1 MASLA
6 DALLGVAPGPIPLA
20 SLRTAQDVR
29 NIPLASLLGVGS
41 DVTPAASMQTMMGGN
56 QGVGPADAYQ
66 STSGAVGDW
75 IADQRAQSA
84 AQGLWNDQTGLPTAA
99 GMKNAAMGI
108 ALGTNSSGG
117 GIRAYHGSPH
127 DFDAFDASKIG
138 TGEGAQAYG
147 HGLYFAGE
155 EGVAREYRDTLTRL
169 ANSSPEKNVVQQ
181 ELNAVIQASNAK
193 FGELLNQ
200 GVRFGSPEAETALAP
215 HTAAIEAARAKVSQ
229 FQNNPGHMYEVN
241 IAANPDH
248 FLDWDKP
255 LSQQSQHVQEA
266 LQRTPYPPANR
277 NESVAAYI
285 ARLETNRAYATRE
298 GDPSGLAA
306 AALQQAGIP
315 GIRYL
320 DSGSRASGEGTSNH
334 VVFSPEL
341 IQIIRKYGIAGLMAG
356 GGAATGASGQ

>member
-20 SLRTAQDVR
+20 SLRTAQDAR
-29 NIPLASLLGVGS
+29 GIPLASLLGAGS
-41 DVTPAASMQTMMGGN
+41 DATPAASMQTMMGGN
-56 QGVGPADAYQ
+56 QGVGPTDAYQ

-108 ALGTNSSGG
+108 ALGTNSGGG

-127 DFDAFDASKIG
+127 DFEAFDASKIG
-138 TGEGAQAYG
+138 TGQGAQAYG
-147 HGLYFAGE
+147 HGLYFAGN
-155 EGVAREYRDTLTRL
+155 EGVARGYRDALSHL
-169 ANSSPEKNVVQQ
+169 ADPAPSSPAVSAAHK
-181 ELNAVIQASNAK
+181 ELGDAHWA
-193 FGELLNQ
+193 FD
-200 GVRFGSPEAETALAP
+200 GSPASKARVTAAEQAAVEAELMAP
-215 HTAAIEAARAKVSQ
+215 EGLRGGPGV
-229 FQNNPGHMYEVN
+229 GHMYEVN

-255 LSQQSQHVQEA
+255 LSEQSQHVQEA

-277 NESVAAYI
+277 NESIATYI

-320 DSGSRASGEGTSNH
+320 DSGSRASGEGTRNH
-334 VVFSPEL
+334 VVFDANTIEIL
-341 IQIIRKYGIAGLMAG
+341 RKYGLAGLMAG
-356 GGAATGASGQ
+356 GGAAAGAQWQ